1 MVPASV
7 RGEAMGWHGSF
18 MTAGG
23 ATGAPVAGLAIDRA
37 GAGAGF
43 VAVAVVGLVV
53 AVLGIG
59 GVDGRAPRTRRGRLL
74 ARRRV
79 WQTASTL
86 LPSGSRTKPPK

>member
-1 MVPASV
+1 MPASV

-43 VAVAVVGLVV
+43 LAVAVVGLVV

-59 GVDGRAPRTRRGRLL
+59 ASTLVRRGR
-74 ARRRV
+74 AED
-79 WQTASTL
+79 
-86 LPSGSRTKPPK
+86 P